1 MEPTNGPDNETML
14 GTLFDQ
20 GAIALIR
27 GQLFDKPPDPVIG
40 RTVFDRVEGML
51 LGIAIG
57 DSLGNTTEGMTPE
70 TRENEYGTI
79 IDYLPG
85 RYGSG
90 VPSDDTQLTFWSL
103 EQMLHDGRI
112 APELIADRFTK
123 DQIFGIGQSV
133 SEFLLNRSLGIAW
146 QHCGARSAGNGALMR
161 IAPIILPHLRSATP
175 DLWVDTALLSMVT
188 HNDSA
193 SISSSLAF
201 VNILWN
207 LLGMKDAPPPEWWV
221 ETYIDTTRDLE
232 IYDEYRPRG
241 GSFLEFQGPLWQFVQ
256 DHVTSAFGQGLSV
269 RDACN
274 SWYSGAYLLETV
286 PSVLYILMT
295 HGDDPEQAITAAV
308 NETKDN
314 DTIAAIV
321 GAAIVGAAIVGAA
334 VGALHGKSA
343 FPERWLTGLLG
354 RTKASDDGYVF
365 ELINRSKRTFWDT
378 PSHPL
383 EGTDT

>member
-1 MEPTNGPDNETML
+1 MEPTSGPDNETML

-40 RTVFDRVEGML
+40 RTDFDRVEGML

-70 TRENEYGTI
+70 AREDEYGTI
-79 IDYLPG
+79 TDYLPG

-90 VPSDDTQLTFWSL
+90 VPSDDTQLAFWSL

-112 APELIADRFTK
+112 EPELISARFTK
-123 DQIFGIGQSV
+123 DRIFGIGQAV
-133 SEFLLNRSLGIAW
+133 SEFLLNKSRGRAW
-146 QHCGARSAGNGALMR
+146 QHCGAKSAGNGALMR
-161 IAPIILPHLRSATP
+161 IAPVVLPHLRSATP

-207 LLGMKDAPPPEWWV
+207 LLGMEDAPPPEWWAK
-221 ETYIDTTRDLE
+221 TYIDTTRDLE
-232 IYDEYRPRG
+232 IYEEYQPRG
-241 GSFLEFQGPLWQFVQ
+241 GSFLGFQGPLWQFVQ
-256 DHVTSAFGQGLSV
+256 DYVPSAFGQGLSV

-274 SWYSGAYLLETV
+274 SWYSGAYLFETV

-295 HGDDPEQAITAAV
+295 YGDDPEQAIIAAV

-321 GAAIVGAAIVGAA
+321 GAA

-343 FPERWLTGLLG
+343 LPERWLTGLLG

-365 ELINRSKRTFWDT
+365 ELINRSKRTFWDI

-383 EGTDT
+383 VGRNRYLEG

>member
-1 MEPTNGPDNETML
+1 METTGSSNNETML

-27 GQLFDKPPDPVIG
+27 GHIFDEPPDPVIG
-40 RTVFDRVEGML
+40 RTDFDCVEGML

-70 TRENEYGTI
+70 AREDEYGTI
-79 IDYLPG
+79 TDYLPG

-90 VPSDDTQLTFWSL
+90 VPSDDTQLAFWSL

-112 APELIADRFTK
+112 EPELISARFTK
-123 DQIFGIGQSV
+123 DRIFGIGQAV
-133 SEFLLNRSLGIAW
+133 SEFLLNKSRGRAW
-146 QHCGARSAGNGALMR
+146 QHCGAKSAGNGALMR
-161 IAPIILPHLRSATP
+161 IAPVVLPHLRSATP

-207 LLGMKDAPPPEWWV
+207 LLGMEDAPPPEWWAK
-221 ETYIDTTRDLE
+221 TYIDTTRDLE
-232 IYDEYRPRG
+232 IYEEYQPRG

-256 DHVTSAFGQGLSV
+256 DYVPSAFGQGLSV

-295 HGDDPEQAITAAV
+295 HGDDPEQAIIAAV

-314 DTIAAIV
+314 DTI
-321 GAAIVGAAIVGAA
+321 AAIVGAA

-354 RTKASDDGYVF
+354 RTKLSDDGYVF
-365 ELINRSKRTFWDT
+365 ELINRSKRTFWDI
-378 PSHPL
+378 PSHLL
-383 EGTDT
+383 EGTDI